1 LKFYLSLDKVKTM
14 LVSEI
19 ELFEALSEQLGK
31 EKARVLVQYVE
42 NKIEK
47 NIYQKKDVFLT
58 KEDKVQIIEKIS
70 ETKTDLMKWMFGIF
84 SVIMLSIIGLY
95 FKR

>member
-1 LKFYLSLDKVKTM
+1 M

-47 NIYQKKDVFLT
+47 NIDQKKDVFLT

>member
-1 LKFYLSLDKVKTM
+1 M
-14 LVSEI
+14 
-19 ELFEALSEQLGK
+19 
-31 EKARVLVQYVE
+31 QYVE

-47 NIYQKKDVFLT
+47 NIDQKKDVFLT

-95 FKR
+95 FKH